1 MIDQI
6 TGRQHGNENFLG
18 PRICRKY
25 LGVQTWRVKNEKI
38 EKEKKGRQGEKI
50 RKFKRFYSGLKT
62 TTCLITF

>member
-38 EKEKKGRQGEKI
+38 EKEKKGRQGKI
-50 RKFKRFYSGLKT
+50 KALFILVLRQQLV
-62 TTCLITF
+62 